1 MQVQVL
7 ADHPA
12 VRVEVLETAAFR
24 ARETRVTP
32 RQEPRSPSGLHRG
45 VVHHEEEEGPVREAE
60 GADALVI
67 AVVVGSG

>member
-1 MQVQVL
+1 MDHQAVL
-7 ADHPA
+7 
-12 VRVEVLETAAFR
+12 VEVMETAAFP

-32 RQEPRSPSGLHRG
+32 RQEPRSLSGLHHG
-45 VVHHEEEEGPVREAE
+45 VVHHEQEEGLLREVE